1 MRTIAHLGEDGER
14 QPTIYTICP
23 RGNRSRVT
31 KEHTVAGLRD
41 PCVRYGSRGSHC
53 NCLPVALPSAP
64 MLSAGIVG
72 LPNVGK
78 STLFNAVT
86 RTRKAQAAN
95 YPFCTIDPNLGV
107 VTVPDA
113 RLETLAKLSHSQKI
127 IPAAIEFVDIA
138 GLVKGASA
146 GEGLGNQFLSH
157 IREVNA
163 IVQVVRCFED
173 ADIHHVSGT
182 IDPVRDIEVINTEL
196 VLADLASLQK
206 RHDRLQKEVR
216 AGSKTAKA
224 EVAVIDKLLP
234 HLDAGKPAITLELT
248 DEEKAVSRDFFLLSS
263 KPTLF
268 ACNVAESDLAPISQ
282 EAATNAALQHVRAVQ
297 EYARNHFAT
306 EAVVISAQIESE
318 LVDLSETEAREYLRD
333 LGVAGSG
340 VSALIRAVYH
350 LLGLRTYLTTGEK
363 ETRAWTIRA
372 GDKAPAAAGVIHSD
386 FERGFIAA
394 ETVHFDDLV
403 SLGSFAKARES
414 GKLRI
419 EGKEYVVRDGDV
431 VEFRFNV

>member
-1 MRTIAHLGEDGER
+1 
-14 QPTIYTICP
+14 
-23 RGNRSRVT
+23 
-31 KEHTVAGLRD
+31 
-41 PCVRYGSRGSHC
+41 
-53 NCLPVALPSAP
+53 

-107 VTVPDA
+107 VIVPDA
-113 RLETLAKLSHSQKI
+113 RLETLSKLSHSQKI

-163 IVQVVRCFED
+163 IVQVVRCFEN

-248 DEEKAVSRDFFLLSS
+248 DEEKAVARDFFLLSS

-268 ACNVAESDLAPISQ
+268 ACNVAESDLSAIFQ
-282 EAATNAALQHVRAVQ
+282 ELETNAALLHVRAVQ

-318 LVDLSETEAREYLRD
+318 LVDLSEAEAQEYLRD
-333 LGVAGSG
+333 LGVQGSG

-403 SLGSFAKARES
+403 GLGSFAKARES

-419 EGKEYVVRDGDV
+419 EGKDYVVRDGDV

>member
-1 MRTIAHLGEDGER
+1 
-14 QPTIYTICP
+14 
-23 RGNRSRVT
+23 
-31 KEHTVAGLRD
+31 
-41 PCVRYGSRGSHC
+41 
-53 NCLPVALPSAP
+53 

-107 VTVPDA
+107 VIVPDP
-113 RLETLAKLSHSQKI
+113 RLETLSKLSHSQKI

-163 IVQVVRCFED
+163 IVQVVRCFEN

-224 EVAVIDKLLP
+224 EAAVIDKLLP
-234 HLDAGKPAITLELT
+234 HLDAGKPAITLDLT
-248 DEEKAVSRDFFLLSS
+248 PEEKEIARDFFLLSS

-268 ACNVAESDLAPISQ
+268 ACNVAESDLAASTADGNQ
-282 EAATNAALQHVRAVQ
+282 YVSAVR

-318 LVDLSETEAREYLRD
+318 LVDLSEAEAQEYLRD
-333 LGVAGSG
+333 LGVEESG
-340 VSALIRAVYH
+340 VGALIRAVYH

-403 SLGSFAKARES
+403 GLGSFAKARES

-419 EGKEYVVRDGDV
+419 EGKDYVVKDGDV

>member
-1 MRTIAHLGEDGER
+1 
-14 QPTIYTICP
+14 
-23 RGNRSRVT
+23 
-31 KEHTVAGLRD
+31 
-41 PCVRYGSRGSHC
+41 
-53 NCLPVALPSAP
+53 

-95 YPFCTIDPNLGV
+95 YPFCTIDPNLGI
-107 VTVPDA
+107 VTVPDP
-113 RLETLAKLSHSQKI
+113 RLEVLAKMSHSQKI

-163 IVQVVRCFED
+163 IVQVVRCFESG
-173 ADIHHVSGT
+173 DIHHISGS

-196 VLADLASLQK
+196 ILADLASLGK
-206 RHDRLQKEVR
+206 RRDRLQKEVR
-216 AGSKTAKA
+216 AGSKSAKA
-224 EVAVIDKLLP
+224 ENAVIEKLLP
-234 HLDAGKPAITLELT
+234 HLDAGKPATTLDLS
-248 DEEKAVSRDFFLLSS
+248 DEEKVIARDFFLLTA

-268 ACNVAESDLAPISQ
+268 ACNVAESELSESHSP
-282 EAATNAALQHVRAVQ
+282 HVRAVE

-318 LVDLSETEAREYLRD
+318 LVDLSEEEAQEYLRD

-340 VSALIRAVYH
+340 VGALIRAVYH

-363 ETRAWTIRA
+363 ETRAWTIHT

-394 ETVHFDDLV
+394 ETVHYDDLV
-403 SLGSFAKARES
+403 SLGSFAKAREA

-419 EGKEYVVRDGDV
+419 EGKDYVVKDGDV

>member
-1 MRTIAHLGEDGER
+1 
-14 QPTIYTICP
+14 
-23 RGNRSRVT
+23 
-31 KEHTVAGLRD
+31 
-41 PCVRYGSRGSHC
+41 
-53 NCLPVALPSAP
+53 

-95 YPFCTIDPNLGV
+95 YPFCTIDPNVGV

-113 RLETLAKLSHSQKI
+113 RLDVLAKLSNSQKV

-157 IREVNA
+157 IREVHA
-163 IVQVVRCFED
+163 IVQVVRCFESG
-173 ADIHHVSGT
+173 DIHHVSGS
-182 IDPVRDIEVINTEL
+182 IEPIRDIEVINTEL

-224 EVAVIDKLLP
+224 ESAIIDKLLP
-234 HLDAGKPAITLELT
+234 HLDAGRPAITATLT
-248 DEEKAVSRDFFLLSS
+248 DEEKSIARDFFLLSS
-263 KPTLF
+263 KPTIF
-268 ACNVAESDLAPISQ
+268 ACNVAEAELA
-282 EAATNAALQHVRAVQ
+282 NAADHPHVRAVE
-297 EYARNHFAT
+297 EYARNHFGS

-318 LVDLSETEAREYLRD
+318 LVDLSEAEAQEYLRD
-333 LGVAGSG
+333 LGVESSG

-363 ETRAWTIRA
+363 ETRAWTIRE
-372 GDKAPAAAGVIHSD
+372 GDKAPAAAGVIHTD

-394 ETVHFDDLV
+394 EVVHYDDLV
-403 SLGSFAKARES
+403 GLGSFAKAREA

-419 EGKEYVVRDGDV
+419 EGKEYVVKDGDV